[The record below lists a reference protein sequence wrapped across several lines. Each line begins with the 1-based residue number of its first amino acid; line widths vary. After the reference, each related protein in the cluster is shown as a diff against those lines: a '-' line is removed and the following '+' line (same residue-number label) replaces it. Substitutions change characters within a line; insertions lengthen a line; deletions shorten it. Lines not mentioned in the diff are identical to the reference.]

1 MAKQTKHSEPKKT
14 GTGIESQKAEQSSST
29 QFAFGKQNYRLLF
42 IGLGLI
48 LIGFL
53 LMIGGGAD
61 NPNEFSEDIFN
72 FRRITLAPLFILA
85 GFVVEIF
92 AIMKKPKE

>member
-1 MAKQTKHSEPKKT
+1 MAKQTKHTESKKT
-14 GTGIESQKAEQSSST
+14 AASTEHPKAELSSNT
-29 QFAFGKQNYRLLF
+29 QFAFGKQNYKLLF
-42 IGLGLI
+42 IGLALI

-53 LMIGGGAD
+53 LMIGGGAE

-85 GFVVEIF
+85 G
-92 AIMKKPKE
+92 

>member
-1 MAKQTKHSEPKKT
+1 MAKQTKHTESKKT
-14 GTGIESQKAEQSSST
+14 VASTDSSKAEQAST
-29 QFAFGKQNYRLLF
+29 QFAFGKQNYMLLF
-42 IGLGLI
+42 IGLALI

-53 LMIGGGAD
+53 LMIGGGAE